1 MPKYTPIGGFFIF
14 FMVLVTIANGVLGLV
29 YAADFLFVAG
39 MLGWMALVVLA
50 TNLLRAQKIQVGVL
64 LSVGVILM
72 GIGMYYGGELDIAAI
87 VSGNTGLLTMITSV
101 GFLRLVAIPTTDSNE
116 PSQTLPRG
124 HRAFCQTLFSTALF
138 GAVINISAP
147 MLIAD
152 RIHHERSLT
161 RLTSQS
167 ITRIFAGAASWSPFF
182 AGTAVVLTVIPEASL
197 FWLMVTGLPFAI
209 VGLLLVYIEARLF
222 YSDEVS
228 DFVGYPLKVTSL
240 WVPGLLALL
249 VLITHGSIPALPILI
264 TISLSALIITGSVL
278 VARFGFSG
286 AFRRWQSH
294 IVDTLPKSVNELALF
309 LAAGVLA
316 AGIGTLIESGLLT
329 ISIGV
334 FDVSTAM
341 ILVGIMVLAGAM
353 GIHPVILI
361 SAFTPVLMAVN
372 PIPNFL
378 ALCYLFAWS
387 MGTSASPLSGTHLV
401 FQGRYGI
408 ASWRGAVWN
417 WPYVGLM
424 YVLSCGW
431 LWVVAHY
438 FFEMPR

>member
-1 MPKYTPIGGFFIF
+1 MSNYRSIGGFFIF
-14 FMVLVTIANGVLGLV
+14 FMVLVTIANGVFGLV
-29 YAADFLFVAG
+29 YAADFLFIAG
-39 MLGWMALVVLA
+39 VLGWIALVVLA
-50 TNLLRAQKIQVGVL
+50 KNLLSAQKIQVGVL
-64 LSVGVILM
+64 FSIGVVLM
-72 GIGMYYGGELDIAAI
+72 GIGTHYGGEVDIGTI

-101 GFLRLVAIPTTDSNE
+101 GFLRLVAIPTTD
-116 PSQTLPRG
+116 PSESSQNLPRG
-124 HRAFCQTLFSTALF
+124 HRAFCQTLASTALF

-152 RIHHERSLT
+152 HIHHERPLT

-197 FWLMVTGLPFAI
+197 FWLMVTGLPFA
-209 VGLLLVYIEARLF
+209 VAGLLVVYLEARLF
-222 YSDEVS
+222 YPGEVS

-240 WVPGLLALL
+240 WIPGLLAVL
-249 VLITHGSIPALPILI
+249 VLVTNGSIPALPILI

-278 VARFGFSG
+278 VARFGFLG
-286 AFRRWQSH
+286 ACRRWRSH
-294 IVDTLPKSVNELALF
+294 IVDTLPKGINELALF
-309 LAAGVLA
+309 LAASVLA

-329 ISIGV
+329 IDIGV
-334 FDVSTAM
+334 FDVSTAIM
-341 ILVGIMVLAGAM
+341 LVGIMVLAGAM

-424 YVLSCGW
+424 YGLSCGW
-431 LWVVAHY
+431 LWTVANY
-438 FFEMPR
+438 FF